1 MIIDAPHYQDD
12 EKWQLRSAEAQID
25 PDEGNT
31 ITVNATYLNRH
42 TIYQTDGKA
51 VGKADIVTAPYTLN
65 LLVPV
70 KYKDEEETIHER
82 FAADFLFSAYELS
95 PIYDET
101 ANQIPDPIVT
111 VDTGNLAAS
120 VYYSIMTRNMFLI
133 RHDAHIDTGQWQA
146 KLVDSGIRELI
157 QTITPVY
164 DQRAAQLRQH
174 EQRVFFYTSLLGLT
188 IMTIVFAFLSF
199 NYALFERH
207 KRKIILETY
216 YGSSLL
222 SILAHHYVK
231 WMGLDIVVL
240 SLAMLLF
247 YRSAFVPLLL
257 LMIGLQGVLIS
268 IHLNKRRGEGND

>member
-1 MIIDAPHYQDD
+1 
-12 EKWQLRSAEAQID
+12 
-25 PDEGNT
+25 
-31 ITVNATYLNRH
+31 
-42 TIYQTDGKA
+42 
-51 VGKADIVTAPYTLN
+51 
-65 LLVPV
+65 
-70 KYKDEEETIHER
+70 
-82 FAADFLFSAYELS
+82 
-95 PIYDET
+95 
-101 ANQIPDPIVT
+101 
-111 VDTGNLAAS
+111 
-120 VYYSIMTRNMFLI
+120 
-133 RHDAHIDTGQWQA
+133 
-146 KLVDSGIRELI
+146 
-157 QTITPVY
+157 
-164 DQRAAQLRQH
+164 
-174 EQRVFFYTSLLGLT
+174 
-188 IMTIVFAFLSF
+188 MTIVFAFLSF